1 MKRIRMVGHGWTRPV
16 ALLLCLALC
25 FGCFGVAL
33 ADGDTETNPGQT
45 PTATPTATLTATP
58 TATPTVTPTVTPTAT
73 PTAKPTATPPV
84 VHVVIQTPVPGNG
97 EDTDGDDGQEQE
109 PTAVPDAGGDRIELS
124 RWLNNKKEEG
134 EVPALKGERDQSV
147 NIILP
152 LVARYDLQDVE
163 IEPVY
168 STSLDSFPFDMP
180 SMSLLIKK
188 AEVTGNGDLK
198 QGECWQVEG
207 YRNLVLSHSVT
218 KGIKQVDF
226 HVRYTYGGVRTEETI
241 SVYVNVTKGA
251 STGGGG
257 GVTFHSQPKL
267 IVEKYA
273 LSTEKLYAGEPFDL
287 TLSLRNTSA
296 DEAIRNIQ
304 LRMVDETGTVLPAE
318 NGSNTLYIK
327 EMEKEGASTVKV
339 TLQAAPDAE
348 AKAYAMALSFSYDGV
363 SSKQAYTT
371 EESITLPIQQRIR
384 IKCDEPLVYDEPWV
398 GQTAAVGVSL
408 YNMGKSSIYNCMVTV
423 EGEGL
428 SMPETYFGGNIASGG
443 TMRAEF
449 DVQTDVAGDIAGEVV
464 ISYEDVYGEQM
475 QERLPLQMFVN
486 EQIAI
491 DPALE
496 DGAMAGG
503 MEDSYADPAM
513 GYADD
518 GMSGG
523 MGGAEGREGIA
534 WYWWALAIAAVSA
547 GVVVLG
553 IRRHRQRKKELEAL

>member
-1 MKRIRMVGHGWTRPV
+1 M
-16 ALLLCLALC
+16 
-25 FGCFGVAL
+25 
-33 ADGDTETNPGQT
+33 
-45 PTATPTATLTATP
+45 
-58 TATPTVTPTVTPTAT
+58 
-73 PTAKPTATPPV
+73 
-84 VHVVIQTPVPGNG
+84 
-97 EDTDGDDGQEQE
+97 
-109 PTAVPDAGGDRIELS
+109 
-124 RWLNNKKEEG
+124 
-134 EVPALKGERDQSV
+134 
-147 NIILP
+147 
-152 LVARYDLQDVE
+152 
-163 IEPVY
+163 
-168 STSLDSFPFDMP
+168 
-180 SMSLLIKK
+180 
-188 AEVTGNGDLK
+188 
-198 QGECWQVEG
+198 EG

-296 DEAIRNIQ
+296 DEAIKNIQ

-491 DPALE
+491 DPVLE

-523 MGGAEGREGIA
+523 MGGAEGREASPGTGGRWQLPRCPRA
-534 WYWWALAIAAVSA
+534 
-547 GVVVLG
+547 VVVLG
-553 IRRHRQRKKELEAL
+553 IPAAPAAQEGAGGVMRFGDLVSDRVSEPVAPEIAGISHGVGHDDRRGVDRGHGIARHWHPRGDRPELCRTGSLTLIQVNSWSYVETGRRFGYQPRDGTEQEERRGVPADRRRARRHADGRGLGHAQERPVRFGCVDPRRGRVGRGGVRSDAGRGAVPRCQARQHEGNGRRQLCAAVVPRPEHRQGGRRPGRQPQGGTGRPLPADV

>member
-1 MKRIRMVGHGWTRPV
+1 MTSESPYYWTTREAITVSAWYPYAETMPVDVVLEDQSIRKNYVASDFISAEGQNVDFNTPASLKFSHRTARITLNLQAGAGVDNVADAAISLLNLTTDNGNPAAIRPYNPEGDTYD
-16 ALLLCLALC
+16 ALL
-25 FGCFGVAL
+25 V
-33 ADGDTETNPGQT
+33 PQT
-45 PTATPTATLTATP
+45 IASDREF
-58 TATPTVTPTVTPTAT
+58 
-73 PTAKPTATPPV
+73 
-84 VHVVIQTPVPGNG
+84 I
-97 EDTDGDDGQEQE
+97 
-109 PTAVPDAGGDRIELS
+109 RIELNGNVHTARLS
-124 RWLNNKKEEG
+124 KETEMKAGFVYTYNVTVTDKGLKVEEG
-134 EVPALKGERDQSV
+134 SILNWTEGGSETGIASV
-147 NIILP
+147 MNYDYDASSNTYTVYTAEGLYYWAEA
-152 LVARYDLQDVE
+152 ARND
-163 IEPVY
+163 
-168 STSLDSFPFDMP
+168 
-180 SMSLLIKK
+180 
-188 AEVTGNGDLK
+188 
-198 QGECWQVEG
+198 
-207 YRNLVLSHSVT
+207 
-218 KGIKQVDF
+218 
-226 HVRYTYGGVRTEETI
+226 
-241 SVYVNVTKGA
+241 
-251 STGGGG
+251 
-257 GVTFHSQPKL
+257 
-267 IVEKYA
+267 
-273 LSTEKLYAGEPFDL
+273 LSTNCILA
-287 TLSLRNTSA
+287 A
-296 DEAIRNIQ
+296 NIP
-304 LRMVDETGTVLPAE
+304 LEIPAE

-491 DPALE
+491 DPVLE